1 MKITDAWI
9 HDYSRYGKF
18 EIPELCV
25 QVDEAPD
32 VTIEPRQFEN
42 GWTVGKYGPFVKYEN
57 LNKDVTA
64 VDFNLAFR
72 DRLPMVID
80 IVLVVDNGHDKS
92 EILEMPFSLPLD
104 RARQLVKKYDPSW
117 RLLIQDR
124 EAVHGKLVWR
134 PIQTDP
140 ECRGHGGLCGKK
152 PASYIRIKGVDIP
165 LCQEHT
171 QQHNAAQAKA
181 RATLTSK

>member
-9 HDYSRYGKF
+9 HDNTRFGKI
-18 EIPELCV
+18 EVPELCV

-32 VTIEPRQFEN
+32 VTIEPKLFDP
-42 GWTVGKYGPFVKYEN
+42 GWKVGKYGPFVKYDRIDGA
-57 LNKDVTA
+57 LVTA

-80 IVLVVDNGHDKS
+80 IVLVVDDGRNKS
-92 EILEMPFSLPLD
+92 EVLEMPFSLPLT

-117 RLLIQDR
+117 RLLISDR

-134 PIQTDP
+134 PVETDP
-140 ECRGHGGLCGKK
+140 ECRGDSGLCKK
-152 PASYIRIKGVDIP
+152 RPAHSVRIKGVDVP

-171 QQHNAAQAKA
+171 RVHNAAQAQA
-181 RATLTSK
+181 RALTTK